1 MADRVPAPFQ
11 IGVEVKPGLAAR
23 LADAEPFVLAQAR
36 LIVFAATLRAGD
48 WRGTLVIVRHA
59 DGAVLEPGSA

>member
-1 MADRVPAPFQ
+1 MPQNARNASRRR
-11 IGVEVKPGLAAR
+11 KPRSAR